1 MQRFR
6 QSPLIAVIRGSS
18 ARAALEVS
26 QALIEGGIRGI
37 EVTFTTPDALW
48 TLEQLSH
55 QYGGGIA
62 LGAGT
67 LRTPQQARDAHLAG
81 ASFLVSPGSPPAL
94 VEAMR
99 QTGCLTVAGALT
111 PTEVMTALEAG
122 AQVIKLFPASLGGI
136 PYARALLAPFPGLP
150 FIPTGGVTPDNGANW
165 LALGALALGM
175 GGALAPSHLESAAQR
190 ENLIQLARQVSQQ
203 FPPEAHP

>member
-1 MQRFR
+1 MV
-6 QSPLIAVIRGSS
+6 AVIRGNS

-37 EVTFTTPDALW
+37 EITFTTPDALW

-55 QYGGGIA
+55 RYGSQIT

-81 ASFLVSPGSPPAL
+81 ACFLVSPGSPPNL
-94 VEAMR
+94 VAAMR

-111 PTEVMTALEAG
+111 PTEIMTALEAG

-136 PYARALLAPFPGLP
+136 PYARALLAPFP
-150 FIPTGGVTPDNGANW
+150 
-165 LALGALALGM
+165 
-175 GGALAPSHLESAAQR
+175 
-190 ENLIQLARQVSQQ
+190 
-203 FPPEAHP
+203 